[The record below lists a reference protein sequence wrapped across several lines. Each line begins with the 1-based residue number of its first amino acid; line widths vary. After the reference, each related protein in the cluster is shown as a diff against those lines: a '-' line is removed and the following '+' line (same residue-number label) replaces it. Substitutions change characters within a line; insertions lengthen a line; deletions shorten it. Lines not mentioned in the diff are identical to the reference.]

1 MPKTWTDADA
11 QVLRSLREASR
22 LSIEVMA
29 KRHILSQGQVRE
41 LEGTDS
47 GFFYSDE
54 IKAYVGHRLLKAMG
68 HVAPDATRLPSSA
81 SSFEPTAIPVAA
93 PALAPTAPPPVMA
106 PASGLEQTQSKPSLQ
121 DDAPVPGLPDIRPS
135 TPAAEG
141 SSSLKPLLWLVL
153 VVLLGF
159 ALSSALRGR
168 STPATAGD
176 AQPPVQAVPAVPEV
190 KAPSATAADV
200 SAAPAALP
208 QAAPQASAPLQAS
221 AVPEV
226 QACIEPNAKAL
237 TPYVSAT
244 ADKPSSYL
252 FLESMGEVLVCIHDG
267 QGRKHS
273 LKLRSGESQNV
284 QGVAPY
290 TLQTADWARVR
301 VFFQGAQVKAE
312 AAQAREGLLLQAHTS
327 P

>member
-1 MPKTWTDADA
+1 MSKTWTDADA

-54 IKAYVGHRLLKAMG
+54 IKAYVGHRLLKTMG
-68 HVAPDATRLPSSA
+68 HAAPEATGLPSRAA
-81 SSFEPTAIPVAA
+81 SLEPTAIPVAV
-93 PALAPTAPPPVMA
+93 PALAPTAPPPAMA
-106 PASGLEQTQSKPSLQ
+106 PSSGLEHRPSKAPAQ
-121 DDAPVPGLPDIRPS
+121 DDAPVPALPETRPS
-135 TPAAEG
+135 TPVVEG

-159 ALSSALRGR
+159 ALSSALRSR
-168 STPATAGD
+168 TAPATAGD
-176 AQPPVQAVPAVPEV
+176 AQPPVLAVPAVSEV
-190 KAPSATAADV
+190 KAPAATAADV
-200 SAAPAALP
+200 PAAPAALP
-208 QAAPQASAPLQAS
+208 QAAPQASAPPQAS
-221 AVPEV
+221 AVSEV

-237 TPYVSAT
+237 TPYVPAT

-312 AAQAREGLLLQAHTS
+312 AAQAREGLLLQAHTN